1 MFVSHVSNK
10 YGAGRSLLG
19 YIDGLLQ
26 KGVHCYVI
34 MPREGLMAKEL
45 ENREVEYSVIPLKN
59 WVFTSSSLWKRGLRS
74 GFNLLISL
82 AIAVKARAWR
92 ADVLYTNSSTTPVG
106 ALAALLLRKPHVWH
120 IREFGRED
128 YALSFDLGE
137 RVSMKLIER
146 LSFRVIVI
154 SEALK
159 EKYIQH
165 ISPDKIQRIYNP
177 VEEQNPATGP
187 GHVGQSTSEAL
198 KIPSLTIVGLLHPG
212 KGQLDAVLAV
222 GDLIRQGV
230 YVRLRIVGDGDPE
243 YLKQL
248 GQAVVQNGIE
258 EYVEFMGY
266 MDDPIPIMKSADII
280 LVCSRAEAFGRVTVE
295 GMLCG
300 KPIIGAR
307 SGATPELV
315 KDGSNGLLYEPGSHQ
330 DLAEKIKYLIDHHK
344 DAKQM
349 GANGFEWASK
359 EFTIEKCASQVFDVL
374 QKAMKAKCRRGK
386 KEEQLRK

>member
-1 MFVSHVSNK
+1 MRVMFVSHVSNK
-10 YGAGRSLLG
+10 YGAGRSLLSL
-19 YIDGLLQ
+19 IDGLLQ
-26 KGVHCYVI
+26 KGVHCSVI
-34 MPREGLMAKEL
+34 MPRQGPMAKEL
-45 ENREVEYSVIPLKN
+45 ENRGVRYSIIPFKN
-59 WVFTSSSLWKRGLRS
+59 WVSTGGSLWKRGLRS

-82 AIAVKARAWR
+82 AIVVTARAWQ

-106 ALAALLLRKPHVWH
+106 ALAALILRKPHLWH
-120 IREFGRED
+120 IREFGQED
-128 YALSFDLGE
+128 YMVSFDLGE

-165 ISPDKIQRIYNP
+165 ISPGKIQRIYNP
-177 VEEQNPATGP
+177 VEVQNPAIYLS
-187 GHVGQSTSEAL
+187 HAGQSTSKAASE
-198 KIPSLTIVGLLHPG
+198 IPSLAIVGLLHTG

-230 YVRLRIVGDGDPE
+230 QVKLRVVGDGDLE

-248 GQAVVQNGIE
+248 KQAAVQNGIE
-258 EYVEFMGY
+258 EHVDFTGYV
-266 MDDPIPIMKSADII
+266 DDPVPAMNSAAII
-280 LVCSRAEAFGRVTVE
+280 LVCSRSEAFGRVTVE

-300 KPIIGAR
+300 KPIVGAR

-315 KDGSNGLLYEPGSHQ
+315 KDGFNGLLYEPGNYQ
-330 DLAEKIKYLIDHHK
+330 DLAEKIKYLIDHHE

-349 GANGFEWASK
+349 GANGLEWASN
-359 EFTIEKCASQVFDVL
+359 EFTIEKCAIQVFEILKEAV
-374 QKAMKAKCRRGK
+374 QAK
-386 KEEQLRK
+386 